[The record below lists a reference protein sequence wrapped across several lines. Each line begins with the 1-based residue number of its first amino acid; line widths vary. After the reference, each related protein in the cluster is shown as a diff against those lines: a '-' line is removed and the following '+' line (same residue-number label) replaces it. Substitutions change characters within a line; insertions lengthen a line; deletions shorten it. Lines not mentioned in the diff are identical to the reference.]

1 MNVRLFLTALTVL
14 SFITY
19 SRSTCAQEPTP
30 KGFYYP
36 TGSRNFRI
44 STPWLAAD
52 CDGSGGYITIDGD
65 QKYHVGVDIV
75 PTDRDRIDGSPVY
88 AISDGLVVYRSD
100 KPTSGWGDGNIAL
113 VIRHELS
120 NGKPFFAVYGH
131 IRSNLNEGERVYAGR
146 SFGTIGPLFDEKG
159 TAIHHLH
166 FGINLGL
173 VNPRTEELVEPRTN
187 LGIMSCSDWPDTNG
201 FVDPV
206 TWIETQ
212 KPLSTVLPPDQ
223 EAEQVYTT
231 KSSIIYHKR
240 NCPELSTN
248 DLIEFKSSQE
258 ADSAG
263 AIPCKYCNPSD
274 SAKHGHG
281 TLTEAVSKPDVTVQN
296 TEKFSYTISLKPS
309 DSIYTYEL
317 FIPIITRV
325 AEDHSSRIL
334 GVFNK
339 RDMWYNVKIFE
350 RSHGQHA
357 WEMRSPEAIILK
369 PTAEGEVTETFDI
382 ADGKDFKFEVSNDLN
397 NNRLLAL
404 WYTDFI
410 SRALV
415 GKRLSWDDPAT
426 VTEAITF
433 FTTFL
438 SPNLRAFGLG
448 LGVGGNFF
456 ADPKHSVQLI
466 AKAMLNSK
474 TSQAA
479 LAKVMIAGGLS
490 VTAANLSVLAGIV
503 VANAMIHAPIWW
515 ELFQNI
521 NREPYIEEVIFQTS
535 KRSVEEDVE
544 KDLTFSR
551 QIYEKVGA
559 KWIYK
564 LTFYDEK
571 HNRLSHGR
579 LTAVNDGVVG
589 FGGVQAI
596 QFSRR
601 LELDLPISGWDGYFR
616 DPISD
621 GGNYYSLLEDRI
633 LALGGW
639 STGRV
644 TTRWML
650 DPPATIGSLEPEKEY
665 SYEGTIVYFD
675 GMRKRHAPTTIRVRG
690 RETVEVPAGT
700 YSTIRISSKSVN
712 VLHYD
717 SIFHDV
723 WRLPKTGAVR
733 ILERSPLNYW
743 WEAELITIRIGS

>member
-1 MNVRLFLTALTVL
+1 MKIRLFLTVL
-14 SFITY
+14 AVSSFITY
-19 SRSTCAQEPTP
+19 SRSICAQESTP

-36 TGSRNFRI
+36 TGSSNFRI
-44 STPWLAAD
+44 STPWLAAN
-52 CDGSGGYITIDGD
+52 CDNSGEYITIGGD
-65 QKYHVGVDIV
+65 RKYHVGADIV
-75 PTDRDRIDGSPVY
+75 PNDRDQVVGSSVY

-100 KPTSGWGDGNIAL
+100 NPTSGWGDGNIAL

-120 NGKPFFAVYGH
+120 SGKPFFAIYGH
-131 IRSNLNEGERVYAGR
+131 IRSNLNEGKFVNAGQ
-146 SFGTIGPLFDEKG
+146 SFATIGPLFDENDIP
-159 TAIHHLH
+159 IHHLH
-166 FGINLGL
+166 FGINLGI
-173 VNPRTEELVEPRTN
+173 VSPRTGEPVEPRIN

-201 FVDPV
+201 FVDPI

-212 KPLSTVLPPDQ
+212 KPLSTVRQLDR
-223 EAEQVYTT
+223 EVKQVYTT
-231 KSSIIYHKR
+231 KNSITYHKR
-240 NCPELSTN
+240 NCPELNTN

-263 AIPCKYCNPSD
+263 AIPCKHCNPSN

-281 TLTEAVSKPDVTVQN
+281 TLTEAVSEAVSKPDVTVQN

-309 DSIYTYEL
+309 GSILTYEL
-317 FIPIITRV
+317 FVPIITRV
-325 AEDHSSRIL
+325 AEDHASRIL

-339 RDMWYNVKIFE
+339 RDMWYNIKIFE

-357 WEMRSPEAIILK
+357 WKMRSPEAIILK
-369 PTAEGEVTETFDI
+369 PIAEGEVTETFDI

-404 WYTDFI
+404 WCTDFI

-456 ADPKHSVQLI
+456 SDPKHSLQLI
-466 AKAMLNSK
+466 AKAILNSK

-479 LAKVMIAGGLS
+479 LAKVMTAGGLS

-503 VANAMIHAPIWW
+503 VVNAMINAPIWW

-535 KRSVEEDVE
+535 KRLVEEDIE
-544 KDLTFSR
+544 KDLTLSR

-559 KWIYK
+559 TWIYK
-564 LTFYDEK
+564 LTVYDER
-571 HNRLSHGR
+571 HNRISHGR
-579 LTAVNDGVVG
+579 LIAVNDGVVG

-601 LELDLPISGWDGYFR
+601 LELDPPISGWDGYYM

-621 GGNYYSLLEDRI
+621 GGNYYSLLEDKI

-639 STGRV
+639 TTGRV

-650 DPPATIGSLEPEKEY
+650 DPPGTIGLLEPEKEY

-675 GMRKRHAPTTIRVRG
+675 GIRKRHAPTTIRVRG

-700 YSTIRISSKSVN
+700 YSAIRVSSTTVN
-712 VLHYD
+712 Y
-717 SIFHDV
+717 
-723 WRLPKTGAVR
+723 
-733 ILERSPLNYW
+733 Y
-743 WEAELITIRIGS
+743 ITIRFSMTCGDYLKQEQ